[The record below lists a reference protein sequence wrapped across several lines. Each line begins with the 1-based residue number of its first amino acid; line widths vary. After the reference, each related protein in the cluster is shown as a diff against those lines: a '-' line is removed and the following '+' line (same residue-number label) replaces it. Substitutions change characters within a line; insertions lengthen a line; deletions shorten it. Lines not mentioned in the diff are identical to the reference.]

1 MNTLTRLERAVLN
14 AIVCE
19 TPEFRAFLERQ
30 IFSAKVQSRE
40 NTGGGFFVD
49 LEVPL
54 VDVEGVFGEKGP
66 FGKNVY
72 IGIEGLEYGL
82 GAILFVK
89 DGRISLLEGY
99 AVGAENTSSIDFT
112 DVEFAIIEEPGP
124 LPLNGS

>member
-1 MNTLTRLERAVLN
+1 M
-14 AIVCE
+14 
-19 TPEFRAFLERQ
+19 
-30 IFSAKVQSRE
+30 QSRE

-54 VDVEGVFGEKGP
+54 DVEDVIGEKGP
-66 FGKNVY
+66 FGKSVY

-89 DGRISLLEGY
+89 DGRLSLLEGY
-99 AVGAENTSSIDFT
+99 AVGAEDTSSIDFT
-112 DVEFAIIEEPGP
+112 AVEFALIEEPGP